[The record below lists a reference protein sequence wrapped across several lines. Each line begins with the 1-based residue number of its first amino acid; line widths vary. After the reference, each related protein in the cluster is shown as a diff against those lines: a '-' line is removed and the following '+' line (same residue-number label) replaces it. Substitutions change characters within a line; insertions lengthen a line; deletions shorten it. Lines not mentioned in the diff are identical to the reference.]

1 MYPKNTTTSLE
12 IKKKLKF
19 IPHEVRAEGP
29 SVADVNNF
37 VKMCIAHCPW
47 ITLLRQKH
55 EGFFLV
61 KQKMNELPICEITML
76 ESTMALPEFPKA

>member
-37 VKMCIAHCPW
+37 VKMCIAHGKLSVDH
-47 ITLLRQKH
+47 TAEAETR
-55 EGFFLV
+55 GFF
-61 KQKMNELPICEITML
+61 
-76 ESTMALPEFPKA
+76 SS